1 MRKCMTFILFV
12 LFCVG
17 GGAARAEMVDCTP
30 QHAAVEGIAGVS
42 LQRTVCADVVALD
55 QTLVYNRF
63 GSFNPFGMIFALRR
77 DVVPAGMDEA
87 GVDCDAADGT
97 ADSGAALEAGEVR
110 LRKCKRPRPMVL
122 RANVGD
128 LLHVKLTNLLR
139 KDAPDLSYDYCPERL
154 NDPFPADVG
163 GAVSTGPE
171 AMVEH
176 GEATCASVSSGG
188 DPAHDW
194 PETRA

>member
-97 ADSGAALEAGEVR
+97 ADSGAALEAGEVTDR
-110 LRKCKRPRPMVL
+110 MFGLAWTGRSRKAALP
-122 RANVGD
+122 
-128 LLHVKLTNLLR
+128 TQ
-139 KDAPDLSYDYCPERL
+139 S
-154 NDPFPADVG
+154 
-163 GAVSTGPE
+163 
-171 AMVEH
+171 
-176 GEATCASVSSGG
+176 ASVERSRFT
-188 DPAHDW
+188 PC
-194 PETRA
+194 RA